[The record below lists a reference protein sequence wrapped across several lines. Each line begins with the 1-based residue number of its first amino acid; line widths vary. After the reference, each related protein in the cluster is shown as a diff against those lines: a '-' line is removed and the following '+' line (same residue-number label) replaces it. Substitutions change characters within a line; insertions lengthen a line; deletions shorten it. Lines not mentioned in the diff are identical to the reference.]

1 MKLIPGLGLLLLL
14 LMIAA
19 IAGCER
25 AQSQTPPPGAK
36 PPPPEVFYTL
46 PETKEITDYEDF
58 TGHTEALKTV
68 TVRSR
73 VSGYLMKVNFVD
85 GAEVKQNDVLF
96 EIDSRPFTA
105 DLKNKEALVV
115 QSERHNE
122 RLKSDYDRAQKTV
135 ASRSISQEQ
144 FDQYRFD
151 YIESQS
157 ALQAAI
163 ASRDSSQLNVDFTK
177 VLAPITG
184 QVSRRLVDPGNLVLA
199 DNTPL
204 TTVVSEDP
212 IKGVFDVDEHTLL
225 RVRRLV
231 DNGTIKKDAD
241 SPVMLGLSDETEFA
255 HKGAINFVDN
265 QVDVQ
270 TGTLQFYGVFPNPDH
285 FLTPGLFIRVRLPIG
300 KPYQALV
307 VPEASLGTD
316 QGRKYVYVVN
326 EKNEAI
332 HTEVDVGAPYPGG
345 RRVIEKGLRASDRI
359 VASGLQRIARNGVI
373 VVPKELKAETASKSE
388 KSNTGEKSSKP
399 PDQPP
404 AAIAKPADNK

>member
-1 MKLIPGLGLLLLL
+1 MLL
-14 LMIAA
+14 AA

-25 AQSQTPPPGAK
+25 AQSQTPAPGAK
-36 PPPPEVFYTL
+36 PPPPEVYYTL
-46 PETKEITDYEDF
+46 PETKEITDFEDF

-115 QSERHNE
+115 QSQRHSE
-122 RLKSDYDRAQKTV
+122 RLKSDFERAGKMLPTH
-135 ASRSISQEQ
+135 AISQEQ
-144 FDQYRFD
+144 YDQYRFD

-157 ALQAAI
+157 ALQAAG

-177 VLAPITG
+177 VLAPISG
-184 QVSRRLVDPGNLVLA
+184 NVSRRLVDPGNLVLA

-204 TTVVSEDP
+204 TTVVSVDP

-231 DNGTIKKDAD
+231 ENGTIKKDAD
-241 SPVMLGLSDETEFA
+241 SPVMLGLSDETDFP
-255 HKGAINFVDN
+255 HKGTINFIDN
-265 QVDVQ
+265 QLDVQ

-307 VPEASLGTD
+307 IPESALGTD
-316 QGRKYVYVVN
+316 QGRKFVYVVN

-332 HTEVDVGAPYPGG
+332 HTEVEVGAPYEGG
-345 RRVIEKGLRASDRI
+345 RRVIEKGLKASDRI
-359 VASGLQRIARNGVI
+359 VASGLQRIARNGVT
-373 VVPKELKAETASKSE
+373 VVPKELKAEAASNSE
-388 KSNTGEKSSKP
+388 KSNQAEKSS
-399 PDQPP
+399 QPP
-404 AAIAKPADNK
+404 AALAKPADYK